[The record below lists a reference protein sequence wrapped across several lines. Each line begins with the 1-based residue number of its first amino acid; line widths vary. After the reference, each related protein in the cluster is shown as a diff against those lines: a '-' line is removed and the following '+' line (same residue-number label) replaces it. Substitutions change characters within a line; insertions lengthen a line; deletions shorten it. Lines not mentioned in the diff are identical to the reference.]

1 MIEIE
6 QWLEA
11 DILSLGMAADE
22 ARRRQGTEVTYL
34 RVHSVVPSALAGDL
48 LVPAEAAEVRLYE
61 LPAARDEAVAA
72 VKRLRAAAGTRRVS
86 AYSLADLGERAAQG
100 WGPLDEVLRALT
112 AAGLSDVA
120 ELPIDRVAD
129 VTAALHALSSAGA
142 QPRRLTTHDAMGDRR
157 TEILAAARACRAAWN
172 GPLSYAPLP
181 RQMSVERPTTGY
193 DDLRTIALARLAMSA
208 PAAAPTRIEVDW
220 SVYGPKLAQVALTFG
235 ADHLD
240 SVPASSDPALGQ
252 RRATVADVERNI
264 RAAGFDPREER
275 PAA

>member
-1 MIEIE
+1 ME

-22 ARRRQGTEVTYL
+22 ARRRQGTDVTYL
-34 RVHSVVPSALAGDL
+34 RVHDVTLTALAGDL
-48 LVPAEAAEVRLYE
+48 RIPDEASEVRLYE
-61 LPAARDEAVAA
+61 LPVSRDEAHEGVR
-72 VKRLRAAAGTRRVS
+72 RLRAAAGTRRVA
-86 AYSLADLGERAAQG
+86 AYSLMDLMARTAEG
-100 WGPLDEVLRALT
+100 WGSLDEVLRTLV

-129 VTAALHALSSAGA
+129 GAAAVQALARAGA
-142 QPRRLTTHDAMGDRR
+142 QPRRLTTSGAVGDRR
-157 TEILAAARACRAAWN
+157 MEILTAARACRAAWS
-172 GPLSYAPLP
+172 GPISYAPLP

-193 DDLRTIALARLAMSA
+193 DDLRTIALARLAMSM
-208 PAAAPTRIEVDW
+208 PALPPTRIEVDW
-220 SVYGPKLAQVALTFG
+220 SLYGPKLAQVALTFG

-240 SVPASSDPALGQ
+240 GVPASSDPALGP